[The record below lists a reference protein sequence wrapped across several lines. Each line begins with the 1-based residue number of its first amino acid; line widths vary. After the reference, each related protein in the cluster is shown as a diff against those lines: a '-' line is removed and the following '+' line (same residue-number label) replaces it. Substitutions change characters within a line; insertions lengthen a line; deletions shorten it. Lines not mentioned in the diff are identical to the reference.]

1 MNLVLLFGISLATA
15 LAAVNCCRLV
25 ASRYRIGSFPTAR
38 SMHQEFKPVLGGV
51 GIFLAVL
58 AALLSA
64 KILNMLPWQEWVNYY
79 SFFVGWMVIV
89 FTGVLD
95 DVVGLS
101 SWQKFLGEFLAA
113 ALIVQ
118 GGCVIEAFVSPGG
131 TTLNLGW
138 LAYPF
143 TVLWII
149 FIINALNLLDG
160 LDGLAGG
167 IAFIALLGF
176 AIISYLQGDLFLVIL
191 SVSIIGAVLGF
202 LRFNYHPAKI
212 FMGDVGSLQL
222 GYLLAFFSIES
233 LRVARSHQIYF
244 LASLVLLGVPV
255 TDTLISFFRRLG
267 RGESPFKPDKEHVHH
282 RLLKLGLSHLHT
294 VWLLYVVAFFY
305 MVLGVLMVIYLE
317 VTGYV
322 LFLITF
328 ATAVYWARRLGYV
341 EAYRRYPHTGS
352 LSAASNHAPPLH
364 LNRLWHQVFI
374 FLSDLVAVNAALYF
388 TYWFK
393 FQSGWVAQFT
403 IRAFQDYLMDP
414 VFLFFT
420 IGWVLLFWLNGLYS
434 MPWDIGRFEK
444 TIRVSRV
451 ITFGIVLVGFLTTD
465 PSSPLNASQLTTLGF
480 YWLCMVAFVNGGRLG
495 IIELEKRK
503 QIFEYSLK
511 NTLLIGATRQARNL
525 LRDIR
530 TNPHLLYHVKGIVVK
545 KRDKMHQFE
554 GVPILG
560 EYRDLPV
567 LIQRYGIEEIIIA
580 VPENSRTDLMNIIS
594 ICDRFHVVMK
604 TTPALHHLLSGSRAA
619 VDNHAL
625 TRVFP
630 ERMVPWQWIMKR
642 AFDILFALV
651 NLVINIPLVV
661 GAWILISLQFK
672 RFPITAVTALGK
684 FGQPFRLYVFR
695 MGRQIPEKYYFGEG
709 RAARLSP
716 LGKFIFRT
724 RYYKFPQIWNILKG
738 EMSVVG
744 PRPEAPQWYRRN
756 ERRFRFLHRR
766 LFVRPGLTG
775 LAQVRYRYESGQ
787 KYLEE
792 RIKSDIYYIENLSLR
807 LDVQIIIRSLLLLI
821 QRRVKLF

>member
-1 MNLVLLFGISLATA
+1 MNLVLPFAISLVAA
-15 LAAVNCCRLV
+15 LLAVHCCRMV
-25 ASRYRIGSFPTAR
+25 AYRYRIGSFPTAR
-38 SMHQEFKPVLGGV
+38 SMHQEFKPVLGGL
-51 GIFLAVL
+51 GIFLA
-58 AALLSA
+58 
-64 KILNMLPWQEWVNYY
+64 ILISLIVASGLRILPWDVWITHYY
-79 SFFVGWMVIV
+79 FFVGWLAIV
-89 FTGVLD
+89 FTGALD

-101 SWQKFLGEFLAA
+101 SWQKFLGEFMAA
-113 ALIVQ
+113 VLIVL

-131 TTLNLGW
+131 ATLNLGW

-167 IAFIALLGF
+167 ISLIALIGF
-176 AIISYLQGDLFLVIL
+176 AIISYLQHNLFLLIL
-191 SVSIIGAVLGF
+191 SISAIGAVLGF

-222 GYLLAFFSIES
+222 GYLLAFFSIEA
-233 LRVARSHQIYF
+233 LRVARSHQVYF

-305 MVLGVLMVIYLE
+305 MVLGVLMVVYLE

-322 LFLITF
+322 LFTITF
-328 ATAVYWARRLGYV
+328 VTSIYWARRLGYM
-341 EAYRRYPHTGS
+341 EAYRRYPKLDVQPGQTHQ
-352 LSAASNHAPPLH
+352 APPLH

-374 FLSDLVAVNAALYF
+374 FLSDLVAVNLALYF

-393 FQSGWVAQFT
+393 FQSGWVSRFT
-403 IRAFQDYLMDP
+403 IRALQDYLMDP

-434 MPWDIGRFEK
+434 MPWDVGRFEK
-444 TIRVSRV
+444 TLRVTRV

-465 PSSPLNASQLTTLGF
+465 PSSPLNASQLTTLVF
-480 YWLCMVAFVNGGRLG
+480 YWFCMVVFVNGGRLG

-503 QIFEYSLK
+503 RIFEYSMK

-530 TNPHLLYHVKGIVVK
+530 NNPHLLYDVKGIVVK
-545 KRDKMHQFE
+545 KKGSVHEFE
-554 GVPILG
+554 GLPILG
-560 EYRDLPV
+560 EYRDLPN
-567 LIQRYGIEEIIIA
+567 LIQQLGIEEIIIA
-580 VPENSRTDLMNIIS
+580 VPENSRTDLLNIIS

-604 TTPALHHLLSGSRAA
+604 TTPALHHLLSGSRSA
-619 VDNHAL
+619 VDDHSL

-630 ERMVPWQWIMKR
+630 ERMVPWQWIVKR
-642 AFDILFALV
+642 GFDILFALV
-651 NLVINIPLVV
+651 NLVINVPLVL
-661 GAWILISLQFK
+661 GAWGLISWQFK
-672 RFPITAVTALGK
+672 RFPVTSVAALGK

-695 MGRQIPEKYYFGEG
+695 MGRQIPERYYFGEG
-709 RAARLSP
+709 RASRLSP
-716 LGKFIFRT
+716 LGKFLFRT
-724 RYYKFPQIWNILKG
+724 RFYKFPQIFNILKG

-744 PRPEAPQWYRRN
+744 PRPESPDWYRRN
-756 ERRFRFLHRR
+756 EQRFRFLHRR

-807 LDVQIIIRSLLLLI
+807 LDFQIIIRSILLLI
-821 QRRVKLF
+821 QRRVRLF